1 MSNKPVNSTGLR
13 PEKRPTSTT
22 SPSTD
27 PGLATKSA
35 PRPAD
40 QPIVSIG
47 SVPRSVIIS
56 LGLLALAFVWT
67 YWTTWLRLVHAWNV
81 EPDYSHGYF
90 VVPLALF
97 FLWLRKDR
105 MPQPHGP
112 NWAGLALVFAGLSL
126 HIVGSL
132 YYLEPFNGWSM
143 VVWLTGAAWLLGG
156 REFCQWCLPSALF
169 LVFMVPLPY
178 SIEIMFRQP
187 LQRIATEVSCWML
200 QSLGLPALAAGNVV
214 AINDM
219 ELEVA
224 QACSG
229 LRIFVSIVALAFAY
243 AVIVRRPWW
252 IKALIFASALP
263 IAVVANAVARGTG
276 GSCLSLCLDACL
288 PSLGSR
294 SGRLVC
300 DSLCRRPDGS
310 LHLVSREVDYSG
322 AATIETGTTARMRRR
337 RDR

>member
-263 IAVVANAVARGTG
+263 IAVVANAVRVALVAVAYPYASTPASHRLAHDLAGWFVIPFAAALMGAFIWYLGKLIIQARP
-276 GSCLSLCLDACL
+276 LSRQELL
-288 PSLGSR
+288 R
-294 SGRLVC
+294 
-300 DSLCRRPDGS
+300 
-310 LHLVSREVDYSG
+310 
-322 AATIETGTTARMRRR
+322 RMRRR